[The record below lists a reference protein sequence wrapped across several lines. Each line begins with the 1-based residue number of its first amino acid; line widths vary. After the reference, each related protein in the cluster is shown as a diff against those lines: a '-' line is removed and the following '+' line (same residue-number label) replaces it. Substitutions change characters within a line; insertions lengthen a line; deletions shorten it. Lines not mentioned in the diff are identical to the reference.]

1 MKKADDDVKELS
13 NKQIAADEKIAELVA
28 KTIAVSQSKMEN
40 KTKHVNLD
48 KGVETKT
55 KSAGVAR
62 EKQNHLFKQNGNE
75 YERFRFNQQRISEL
89 LVRDDVAAKE
99 LDQVQYQLRQYRNEG
114 DEVQKHQQ

>member
-13 NKQIAADEKIAELVA
+13 NKQIAADERIAELVA

-99 LDQVQYQLRQYRNEG
+99 LDQVQYQLR
-114 DEVQKHQQ
+114 